1 MTPQPLR
8 ILVVD
13 DEPDMC
19 WALDNVLRQAG
30 YTVDTTTSGVEALEL
45 ISRAFYAAAFVD
57 AKLPDLDGIELASLI
72 RRQSPRTGVVLISGF
87 FYPEDA
93 AVDERVKEGLIVGFV
108 AKPFDLD
115 QVRLLA
121 RRAAERALAG
131 GESSDVHTGGGR

>member
-1 MTPQPLR
+1 VTPQPLR
-8 ILVVD
+8 ILIVD

-30 YTVDTTTSGVEALEL
+30 YTVVTTTSGVGALEL

-57 AKLPDLDGIELASLI
+57 AKLPDLDGIELVSLI

-87 FYPEDA
+87 FYLEDT
-93 AVDERVKEGLIVGFV
+93 AVDERMKEGLIVGFV

-115 QVRLLA
+115 QVRFLA

-131 GESSDVHTGGGR
+131 GESNDMHTGGGR